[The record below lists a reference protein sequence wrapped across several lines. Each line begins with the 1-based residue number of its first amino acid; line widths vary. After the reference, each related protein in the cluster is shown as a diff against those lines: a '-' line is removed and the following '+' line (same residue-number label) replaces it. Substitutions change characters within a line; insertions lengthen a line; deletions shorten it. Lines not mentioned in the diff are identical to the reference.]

1 MRMMMAACAAFAA
14 LALSGCAALPPACMP
29 PGKAMVSAEMLFGRN
44 IGDRLGVSDAAFA
57 AFAAREITPRFPDGL
72 SVVDAAGQWRD
83 SARGTLV
90 REPSKIV
97 LIVFAD
103 DPDKR
108 AALDAIA
115 AAYKRDFRQQSV
127 MTTVR
132 SACVTF

>member
-1 MRMMMAACAAFAA
+1 
-14 LALSGCAALPPACMP
+14 
-29 PGKAMVSAEMLFGRN
+29 MVSAEMLFGRK
-44 IGDRLGVSDAAFA
+44 IGDHVGVSDAAFA
-57 AFAAREITPRFPDGL
+57 QFTAREITPRFPDGL
-72 SVVDAAGQWRD
+72 SVIDAAGQWRD
-83 SARGTLV
+83 STRGTLV

-103 DPDKR
+103 DAEKR

-115 AAYKRDFRQQSV
+115 AAYKHDFRQQSV